1 MGYKCRQ
8 IARRRGLTIRGSWA
22 IVFVYDFVLDEESF
36 LEQVTDHTLAAAR
49 KVIAVHINY
58 PSRAAQRGRTPEQPS
73 YFLKP
78 SSSLALSGS
87 TVERPAGCELLG
99 YEGEIA
105 LIIGKPAR
113 RVGIEDAWNH
123 VEWVTASNDLGVYD
137 LRWADKGSN
146 LRSKGGDGFTPVGP
160 GLIAADAVD
169 PAGLRIRTW
178 HNGELVQDDT
188 TRDLLFP
195 FARLVADLSQLL
207 TLEEGDI
214 ILTGTPA
221 GASVAKPG
229 DVLEVEV
236 SAAAGSGSTTPGG
249 AAAGEVT
256 TGGVTTGG
264 LTEGGITTG
273 GITTGRLVTLVAEG
287 TTPFGDFGAQ
297 PRTDDLQ
304 REEAYGSRAAA
315 GLPAAEHV
323 PSEEAPAADAAAPA
337 VVPVLTPELKA
348 KLESVCTAT
357 LSSQLRKRGLN
368 NVSIDGLTST
378 RPEKRIVGL
387 ARTLRYVPNRE
398 DLFKTHGGG
407 FNAQKKAI
415 DSVNEGEILVM
426 EARGEKGTGTIGDIL
441 ALRAQ
446 VRGAAAI
453 ITDGGV
459 RDFSAVAAMDMPT
472 YYANPHP
479 AVLGRRHIPWDTDIT
494 IACGG
499 TTVQPGDIIVAD
511 ADGILVIPPALAAEL
526 ADDSIAQE
534 REEAFITEMVQQ
546 GHSVDGLYPLNA
558 EWRARY
564 VNWEAGKANE

>member
-1 MGYKCRQ
+1 M
-8 IARRRGLTIRGSWA
+8 
-22 IVFVYDFVLDEESF
+22 D
-36 LEQVTDHTLAAAR
+36 QVTDHLLAAAR

-58 PSRAAQRGRTPEQPS
+58 PSRAVQRGRTPEQPS

-78 SSSLALSGS
+78 PSSLATGS
-87 TVERPAGCELLG
+87 EQTPSIVERPAGCELLG

-105 LIIGKPAR
+105 LVIGKPAR
-113 RVGIEDAWNH
+113 RVGLEDAWSH

-137 LRWADKGSN
+137 LRYADKGSN

-160 GLIAADAVD
+160 GLIAADSVN
-169 PAGLRIRTW
+169 PASLRIRTW

-188 TRDLLFP
+188 TEDLLFP

-221 GASVAKPG
+221 GASVAQPG
-229 DVLEVEV
+229 DVVEVEV
-236 SAAAGSGSTTPGG
+236 STVEVSAG
-249 AAAGEVT
+249 AVT
-256 TGGVTTGG
+256 S
-264 LTEGGITTG
+264 
-273 GITTGRLVTLVAEG
+273 GRLVTRVAEG
-287 TTPFGDFGAQ
+287 TTAFAGFGAR
-297 PRTDDLQ
+297 PKTDDVQ
-304 REEAYGSRAAA
+304 REEAYGSREAA
-315 GLPAAEHV
+315 GLPADGT
-323 PSEEAPAADAAAPA
+323 AA
-337 VVPVLTPELKA
+337 VGPVLSPELKA

-511 ADGILVIPPALAAEL
+511 SDGILVIPPALAEEL
-526 ADDSIAQE
+526 ADDSIVQE
-534 REEAFITEMVQQ
+534 REETFIAEMVQQ
-546 GHSVDGLYPLNA
+546 GHSVDGLYPLNT
-558 EWRARY
+558 EWRAKY
-564 VNWEAGKANE
+564 EQWETDKADD

>member
-1 MGYKCRQ
+1 M
-8 IARRRGLTIRGSWA
+8 
-22 IVFVYDFVLDEESF
+22 
-36 LEQVTDHTLAAAR
+36 EQVTDQTLAAAR
-49 KVIAVHINY
+49 KVIAVHLNY

-87 TVERPAGCELLG
+87 SVERPAGCELLG
-99 YEGEIA
+99 FEGEVA
-105 LIIGKPAR
+105 LVIGKDAR
-113 RVGIEDAWNH
+113 RVGIEDAWSY
-123 VEWVTASNDLGVYD
+123 VAAVTASNDLGVYD
-137 LRWADKGSN
+137 LRYADKGSN

-160 GLIAADAVD
+160 ALIPADAVD

-188 TRDLLFP
+188 TGDLLFP

-207 TLEEGDI
+207 TLQEGDI
-214 ILTGTPA
+214 VLTGTPA
-221 GASVAKPG
+221 GASVARPG
-229 DVLEVEV
+229 DVVEVEV
-236 SAAAGSGSTTPGG
+236 SGG
-249 AAAGEVT
+249 AHS
-256 TGGVTTGG
+256 
-264 LTEGGITTG
+264 
-273 GITTGRLVTLVAEG
+273 TGRLRTTVTEG
-287 TTPFGDFGAQ
+287 TTPFADFGAG
-297 PRTDDLQ
+297 PKADDTQ

-315 GLPAAEHV
+315 GLPAAEN
-323 PSEEAPAADAAAPA
+323 PATGKAQSLP
-337 VVPVLTPELKA
+337 PELKA

-368 NVSIDGLTST
+368 NVSIDGLQST
-378 RPEKRIVGL
+378 RPGKRIVGL

-407 FNAQKKAI
+407 FNAQKRAI
-415 DSVNEGEILVM
+415 DTVNDGEILVM
-426 EARGEKGTGTIGDIL
+426 EARGEKGTGTVGDIL

-459 RDFSAVAAMDMPT
+459 RDLSAVAALEMPT
-472 YYANPHP
+472 FFANPHP
-479 AVLGRRHIPWDTDIT
+479 AVLGRRHVPWDTDIT

-526 ADDSIAQE
+526 AEDSIAQE
-534 REEAFITEMVQQ
+534 REEAFIAEMVAQ
-546 GHSVDGLYPLNA
+546 GHSVDGLYPLDA
-558 EWRARY
+558 AWRAKY
-564 VNWEAGKANE
+564 EAWDAEQPRD

>member
-1 MGYKCRQ
+1 
-8 IARRRGLTIRGSWA
+8 
-22 IVFVYDFVLDEESF
+22 
-36 LEQVTDHTLAAAR
+36 LEQVNGDILAAAR

-58 PSRAAQRGRTPEQPS
+58 PSRAAQRERTPAQPS

-78 SSSLALSGS
+78 SSSLSFSGS

-105 LIIGKPAR
+105 LIIGKAAR
-113 RVGIEDAWNH
+113 RVTVEDAWNH
-123 VEWVTASNDLGVYD
+123 VASITASNDLGVYD
-137 LRWADKGSN
+137 LRYADKGSN

-160 GLIAADAVD
+160 ALIPADAVD
-169 PAGLRIRTW
+169 PASLRIRTW
-178 HNGELVQDDT
+178 LNGELVQDDT
-188 TRDLLFP
+188 TGDLLFP

-236 SAAAGSGSTTPGG
+236 TADD
-249 AAAGEVT
+249 
-256 TGGVTTGG
+256 
-264 LTEGGITTG
+264 L
-273 GITTGRLVTLVAEG
+273 TTGRLVTRVEEG
-287 TTPFGDFGAQ
+287 TTPFADFGAG
-297 PRTDDLQ
+297 PKVDDLQ

-315 GLPAAEHV
+315 GLPVVGNAGTAAV
-323 PSEEAPAADAAAPA
+323 APA
-337 VVPVLTPELKA
+337 LSPELKA
-348 KLESVCTAT
+348 KLESVATAT

-368 NVSIDGLTST
+368 NVSIDGLQAT
-378 RPEKRIVGL
+378 RADRRVVGL

-407 FNAQKKAI
+407 FNAQKRAI

-459 RDFSAVAAMDMPT
+459 RDFTAVAGLELPT
-472 YYANPHP
+472 YFANPHP

-499 TTVQPGDIIVAD
+499 ATVQPGDIIVAD
-511 ADGILVIPPALAAEL
+511 SDGILVIPPAIAGEL
-526 ADDSIAQE
+526 VEDCIQQE
-534 REEAFITEMVQQ
+534 KEETFIFEMVQQ
-546 GHSVDGLYPLNA
+546 GNSVDGLYPMNS
-558 EWRARY
+558 EWQARY
-564 VNWEAGKANE
+564 NEWEAGQAND

>member
-1 MGYKCRQ
+1 M
-8 IARRRGLTIRGSWA
+8 
-22 IVFVYDFVLDEESF
+22 
-36 LEQVTDHTLAAAR
+36 EQVTDDTFAAAR

-58 PSRAAQRGRTPEQPS
+58 PSRAAQRGRTPAQPS

-78 SSSLALSGS
+78 PSSLSQTGS
-87 TVERPAGCELLG
+87 AVERPAGCELLG
-99 YEGEIA
+99 YEGEVA

-113 RVGIEDAWNH
+113 RVSVEDAWSH

-137 LRWADKGSN
+137 LRYADKGSN

-160 GLIAADAVD
+160 ALIPADDVD
-169 PAGLRIRTW
+169 PAHLRIRTW
-178 HNGELVQDDT
+178 HNGELVQDDKT
-188 TRDLLFP
+188 DDLLFP

-229 DVLEVEV
+229 DVVEVEV
-236 SAAAGSGSTTPGG
+236 SA
-249 AAAGEVT
+249 GEVT
-256 TGGVTTGG
+256 S
-264 LTEGGITTG
+264 
-273 GITTGRLVTLVAEG
+273 GRLVTRVEEG
-287 TTPFGDFGAQ
+287 TTPFADFGAGPQ
-297 PRTDDLQ
+297 VDDLQ
-304 REEAYGSRAAA
+304 REEAYGSREAA
-315 GLPAAEHV
+315 GLPAQDPEQA
-323 PSEEAPAADAAAPA
+323 SPALSA
-337 VVPVLTPELKA
+337 ELKA

-357 LSSQLRKRGLN
+357 LSSQLRRRGLN

-378 RPEKRIVGL
+378 RPEKRVVGL

-407 FNAQKKAI
+407 FNAQKRAI

-426 EARGEKGTGTIGDIL
+426 EARGEKGTGTVGDIL

-472 YYANPHP
+472 YYSNPHP

-499 TTVQPGDIIVAD
+499 ATVQPGDIIVAD
-511 ADGILVIPPALAAEL
+511 SDGILVIPPGLAEEV
-526 ADDSIAQE
+526 ADDSIDQE
-534 REEAFITEMVQQ
+534 REEAFITEMVEQ

-558 EWRARY
+558 EWRTKYEEWNGMGSR
-564 VNWEAGKANE
+564 ESR

>member
-1 MGYKCRQ
+1 M
-8 IARRRGLTIRGSWA
+8 
-22 IVFVYDFVLDEESF
+22 
-36 LEQVTDHTLAAAR
+36 EQVTEHILAAAR

-78 SSSLALSGS
+78 SSSLAIGSAEAPS

-105 LIIGKPAR
+105 LVIGKPAR
-113 RVGIEDAWNH
+113 RVGIEDAWSH

-137 LRWADKGSN
+137 LRYADKGSN

-160 GLIAADAVD
+160 ALIAADAVD
-169 PAGLRIRTW
+169 PAKLRIRTW

-188 TRDLLFP
+188 TEDLLFP

-221 GASVAKPG
+221 GASVARPG
-229 DVLEVEV
+229 DVVEVEV
-236 SAAAGSGSTTPGG
+236 STTATGAAG
-249 AAAGEVT
+249 AG
-256 TGGVTTGG
+256 
-264 LTEGGITTG
+264 L
-273 GITTGRLVTLVAEG
+273 TTGRLATRVAEG
-287 TTPFGDFGAQ
+287 TTPFADFGAR

-304 REEAYGSRAAA
+304 REEAYGSREAA
-315 GLPAAEHV
+315 GLPAV
-323 PSEEAPAADAAAPA
+323 EAPAA
-337 VVPVLTPELKA
+337 VGTVLTPELKA

-378 RPEKRIVGL
+378 SPEKRIVGL

-398 DLFKTHGGG
+398 DLFKAHGGG

-446 VRGAAAI
+446 VRGAAAV

-472 YYANPHP
+472 YYSNPHP

-511 ADGILVIPPALAAEL
+511 ADGILVIPPALAEEL

-534 REEAFITEMVQQ
+534 REEVFIAEMVQQ

-558 EWRARY
+558 EWRGKY
-564 VNWEAGKANE
+564 EEWEATGNGHNQ

>member
-1 MGYKCRQ
+1 
-8 IARRRGLTIRGSWA
+8 
-22 IVFVYDFVLDEESF
+22 
-36 LEQVTDHTLAAAR
+36 LEHVNDDTLAAAR

-58 PSRAAQRGRTPEQPS
+58 PSRAAQRGRTPAQPS

-78 SSSLALSGS
+78 SSSLALSGNP
-87 TVERPAGCELLG
+87 VERPAGCELLG

-105 LIIGKPAR
+105 LIIGKSAR
-113 RVGIEDAWNH
+113 RVTIDDAWSH
-123 VEWVTASNDLGVYD
+123 VAAVTASNDLGVYD
-137 LRWADKGSN
+137 LRYADKGSN
-146 LRSKGGDGFTPVGP
+146 LRSKGGDGFTPLGP
-160 GLIAADAVD
+160 ALLPADAVD

-178 HNGELVQDDT
+178 HNGDLAQDDT
-188 TRDLLFP
+188 TEDLLFP

-207 TLEEGDI
+207 TLEEGDV

-221 GASVAKPG
+221 GASVAVPG

-236 SAAAGSGSTTPGG
+236 STTAAG
-249 AAAGEVT
+249 AAGAE
-256 TGGVTTGG
+256 
-264 LTEGGITTG
+264 L
-273 GITTGRLVTLVAEG
+273 TTGRLVTRVEEG
-287 TTPFGDFGAQ
+287 TTPFAGFGALPQ
-297 PRTDDLQ
+297 VDDLQ
-304 REEAYGSRAAA
+304 REEAYGSREAA
-315 GLPAAEHV
+315 GLPAQAA
-323 PSEEAPAADAAAPA
+323 EAP
-337 VVPVLTPELKA
+337 VSVLTPELKA

-368 NVSIDGLTST
+368 NVSIDGLAAT
-378 RPEKRIVGL
+378 RPEKKVVGL

-407 FNAQKKAI
+407 FNAQKRAI

-459 RDFSAVAAMDMPT
+459 RDFSAVAAMNMPT
-472 YYANPHP
+472 YYSNPHP

-511 ADGILVIPPALAAEL
+511 SDGILVIPPALAEEV
-526 ADDSIAQE
+526 ADDSIIQE
-534 REEAFITEMVQQ
+534 REEVFIAEMVEQ

-558 EWRARY
+558 EWRAKY
-564 VNWEAGKANE
+564 EEWEAGKDD

>member
-1 MGYKCRQ
+1 M
-8 IARRRGLTIRGSWA
+8 
-22 IVFVYDFVLDEESF
+22 
-36 LEQVTDHTLAAAR
+36 EQVNGDTLAAAR

-58 PSRAAQRGRTPEQPS
+58 PSRAAQRGRTPAQPS

-78 SSSLALSGS
+78 SSSLSLSG
-87 TVERPAGCELLG
+87 TAVERPAGCELLG

-105 LIIGKPAR
+105 LIIGKAAR
-113 RVGIEDAWNH
+113 RVGIEDAWSH
-123 VEWVTASNDLGVYD
+123 VAAVTASNDLGVYD
-137 LRWADKGSN
+137 LRYADKGSN

-160 GLIAADAVD
+160 ALLPADAVD
-169 PAGLRIRTW
+169 PAKLRIRTW

-188 TRDLLFP
+188 TEDLLFP

-221 GASVAKPG
+221 GASVAVPG

-236 SAAAGSGSTTPGG
+236 ST
-249 AAAGEVT
+249 VD
-256 TGGVTTGG
+256 GG
-264 LTEGGITTG
+264 L
-273 GITTGRLVTLVAEG
+273 TTGRLVTTVEEG
-287 TTPFGDFGAQ
+287 TTAFADFGAQ
-297 PRTDDLQ
+297 PKADDLQ
-304 REEAYGSRAAA
+304 REEAYGSREAA
-315 GLPAAEHV
+315 GLPADASAAV
-323 PSEEAPAADAAAPA
+323 GPA
-337 VVPVLTPELKA
+337 LSPELKA

-368 NVSIDGLTST
+368 NVSIDGLTAT
-378 RPEKRIVGL
+378 RPDRKVVGL

-407 FNAQKKAI
+407 FNAQKRAI
-415 DSVNEGEILVM
+415 DSVNEGEVLVM

-459 RDFSAVAAMDMPT
+459 RDFSAVAAMELPT
-472 YYANPHP
+472 YYSNPHP

-511 ADGILVIPPALAAEL
+511 ADGILVIPPAIAEEV

-534 REEAFITEMVQQ
+534 REEVFIAEMVEQ

-558 EWRARY
+558 EWRTKFEE
-564 VNWEAGKANE
+564 WEVMGSRQGK

>member
-1 MGYKCRQ
+1 
-8 IARRRGLTIRGSWA
+8 
-22 IVFVYDFVLDEESF
+22 
-36 LEQVTDHTLAAAR
+36 LEQVTDHILAAAR

-58 PSRAAQRGRTPEQPS
+58 PSRAAQRGRTPGQPS

-78 SSSLALSGS
+78 SSSLALGSAAAPS

-105 LIIGKPAR
+105 LIIGKTAR
-113 RVGIEDAWNH
+113 RVGLEDAWSH

-137 LRWADKGSN
+137 LRYADKGSN

-169 PAGLRIRTW
+169 PAKLRIRTW

-188 TRDLLFP
+188 TGDLLFP

-221 GASVAKPG
+221 GASVATPG
-229 DVLEVEV
+229 DVVEVEV
-236 SAAAGSGSTTPGG
+236 SA
-249 AAAGEVT
+249 GE
-256 TGGVTTGG
+256 
-264 LTEGGITTG
+264 LSALS
-273 GITTGRLVTLVAEG
+273 TGRLVTRVAEG
-287 TTPFGDFGAQ
+287 TTPFADFGAR
-297 PRTDDLQ
+297 PKTDDLQ
-304 REEAYGSRAAA
+304 REEAYGSREAA
-315 GLPAAEHV
+315 GL
-323 PSEEAPAADAAAPA
+323 AAAQPSGM
-337 VVPVLTPELKA
+337 PGLSPELKA

-378 RPEKRIVGL
+378 RPERRIVGL

-398 DLFKTHGGG
+398 DLFKIHGGG

-459 RDFSAVAAMDMPT
+459 RDFTAVAAMDMPT

-511 ADGILVIPPALAAEL
+511 ADGILVIPPALADEL

-534 REEAFITEMVQQ
+534 REETFIAEMVQQ

-558 EWRARY
+558 AWRTRY
-564 VNWEAGKANE
+564 QEWEAGKAND

>member
-1 MGYKCRQ
+1 M
-8 IARRRGLTIRGSWA
+8 
-22 IVFVYDFVLDEESF
+22 
-36 LEQVTDHTLAAAR
+36 EQVTDHILAAAR

-78 SSSLALSGS
+78 SSSLAAGS
-87 TVERPAGCELLG
+87 AAAPSSVERPAGCELLG
-99 YEGEIA
+99 FEGEIA

-113 RVGIEDAWNH
+113 RVGMADAWSH

-137 LRWADKGSN
+137 LRYADKGSN

-169 PAGLRIRTW
+169 PAQLRVRTW
-178 HNGELVQDDT
+178 HNGSLVQDDT
-188 TRDLLFP
+188 TEDLLFP

-229 DVLEVEV
+229 DVVEVEV
-236 SAAAGSGSTTPGG
+236 STSTTTAGGTAAA
-249 AAAGEVT
+249 
-256 TGGVTTGG
+256 
-264 LTEGGITTG
+264 L
-273 GITTGRLVTLVAEG
+273 TTGRLVTRVTEG
-287 TTPFGDFGAQ
+287 TTPFADFGAR

-304 REEAYGSRAAA
+304 REEAYGSREAA
-315 GLPAAEHV
+315 GLAPA
-323 PSEEAPAADAAAPA
+323 EAPA
-337 VVPVLTPELKA
+337 PVLAPELKA

-378 RPEKRIVGL
+378 RPDKRIVGL

-446 VRGAAAI
+446 VRGAAAV

-472 YYANPHP
+472 YYSNPHP

-511 ADGILVIPPALAAEL
+511 SDGILVIPPALADEL

-534 REEAFITEMVQQ
+534 REEVFIAEMVQQ

-558 EWRARY
+558 EWRAKY
-564 VNWEAGKANE
+564 ETWDGPAHD

>member
-1 MGYKCRQ
+1 M
-8 IARRRGLTIRGSWA
+8 
-22 IVFVYDFVLDEESF
+22 
-36 LEQVTDHTLAAAR
+36 EQVTDHTLAAAR
-49 KVIAVHINY
+49 KVVAVHINY

-78 SSSLALSGS
+78 SSSLAVGSAAAPS

-137 LRWADKGSN
+137 LRYADKGSN

-169 PAGLRIRTW
+169 PAGLRVRTW
-178 HNGELVQDDT
+178 HNGDLVQDDT
-188 TRDLLFP
+188 TGDLLFP

-229 DVLEVEV
+229 DVVEVEV
-236 SAAAGSGSTTPGG
+236 SALD
-249 AAAGEVT
+249 
-256 TGGVTTGG
+256 GG
-264 LTEGGITTG
+264 L
-273 GITTGRLVTLVAEG
+273 TTGRLVTEVSEG

-304 REEAYGSRAAA
+304 REEAYGSREAAGLAAA
-315 GLPAAEHV
+315 GHV
-323 PSEEAPAADAAAPA
+323 QSEAPAA
-337 VVPVLTPELKA
+337 VGHVLPPELKA

-378 RPEKRIVGL
+378 RPDKRIVGL

-534 REEAFITEMVQQ
+534 REETFIAEMVQQ

-564 VNWEAGKANE
+564 EELGSRQSQ

>member
-1 MGYKCRQ
+1 
-8 IARRRGLTIRGSWA
+8 
-22 IVFVYDFVLDEESF
+22 
-36 LEQVTDHTLAAAR
+36 LEQVTDHILAAAR

-78 SSSLALSGS
+78 STSLSLSGAA
-87 TVERPAGCELLG
+87 VERPAGCELLG

-105 LIIGKPAR
+105 LVIGKPAR
-113 RVGIEDAWNH
+113 RVSLEDAWSH

-137 LRWADKGSN
+137 LRYADKGSN

-160 GLIAADAVD
+160 ALIPADAVD
-169 PAGLRIRTW
+169 PSKLRIRTW
-178 HNGELVQDDT
+178 HNGQLVQDDT
-188 TRDLLFP
+188 TGDLLFP

-207 TLEEGDI
+207 SLEEGDI

-229 DVLEVEV
+229 DVVEVEV
-236 SAAAGSGSTTPGG
+236 STA
-249 AAAGEVT
+249 EV
-256 TGGVTTGG
+256 
-264 LTEGGITTG
+264 
-273 GITTGRLVTLVAEG
+273 TTGRLVTRVGEG
-287 TTPFGDFGAQ
+287 TTPFADFGAQ
-297 PRTDDLQ
+297 PKSDDVQ
-304 REEAYGSRAAA
+304 REEAYGSREAA
-315 GLPAAEHV
+315 GLPA
-323 PSEEAPAADAAAPA
+323 EETAAVSALSPA
-337 VVPVLTPELKA
+337 LKA

-368 NVSIDGLTST
+368 NVSIDGLSAT

-407 FNAQKKAI
+407 FNAQKRAI

-459 RDFSAVAAMDMPT
+459 RDFSAVAALDLPT
-472 YYANPHP
+472 YYSNPHP

-499 TTVQPGDIIVAD
+499 ATVQPGDIIVAD
-511 ADGILVIPPALAAEL
+511 SDGILVIPPALAEEV
-526 ADDSIAQE
+526 ADESIVQE
-534 REEAFITEMVQQ
+534 REETFIAEMVEQ
-546 GHSVDGLYPLNA
+546 GHSVDGLYPLSA
-558 EWRARY
+558 EWRTKYEEWNAM
-564 VNWEAGKANE
+564 GSGQSQ

>member
-1 MGYKCRQ
+1 
-8 IARRRGLTIRGSWA
+8 
-22 IVFVYDFVLDEESF
+22 
-36 LEQVTDHTLAAAR
+36 LEQVTDHILAAAR

-58 PSRAAQRGRTPEQPS
+58 PSRAAQRGRTPAQPS

-78 SSSLALSGS
+78 STSLSLSGAA
-87 TVERPAGCELLG
+87 VERPAGCELLG

-105 LIIGKPAR
+105 LVIGKPAR
-113 RVGIEDAWNH
+113 RVSLEEAWSH

-137 LRWADKGSN
+137 LRYADKGSN

-160 GLIAADAVD
+160 ALIPADAVD
-169 PAGLRIRTW
+169 PSKLRIRTW
-178 HNGELVQDDT
+178 HNGQLVQDDT
-188 TRDLLFP
+188 TGDLLFP

-207 TLEEGDI
+207 RLEEGDI

-229 DVLEVEV
+229 DVVEVEV
-236 SAAAGSGSTTPGG
+236 STVEISAEST
-249 AAAGEVT
+249 T
-256 TGGVTTGG
+256 TGGSTASG
-264 LTEGGITTG
+264 L
-273 GITTGRLVTLVAEG
+273 TTGRLVTRIEEG
-287 TTPFGDFGAQ
+287 TTPFADYGAQ
-297 PRTDDLQ
+297 PKSDDVQ
-304 REEAYGSRAAA
+304 REEAYGSREAA
-315 GLPAAEHV
+315 GLPTEETAAV
-323 PSEEAPAADAAAPA
+323 SALSPA
-337 VVPVLTPELKA
+337 LKA

-368 NVSIDGLTST
+368 NVSIDGLTPT

-407 FNAQKKAI
+407 FNAQKRAI

-459 RDFSAVAAMDMPT
+459 RDFSAVAALEMPT
-472 YYANPHP
+472 YYSNPHP

-499 TTVQPGDIIVAD
+499 ATVQPGDIIVAD
-511 ADGILVIPPALAAEL
+511 ADGILVIPPALAEEL

-534 REEAFITEMVQQ
+534 REESFIAEMVEQ
-546 GHSVDGLYPLNA
+546 GHSVDGLYPLND
-558 EWRARY
+558 EWRTKYEKWDAMG
-564 VNWEAGKANE
+564 NGQSQ

>member
-1 MGYKCRQ
+1 
-8 IARRRGLTIRGSWA
+8 
-22 IVFVYDFVLDEESF
+22 
-36 LEQVTDHTLAAAR
+36 LEQVTDHILAAAR

-78 SSSLALSGS
+78 SSSLVLGS
-87 TVERPAGCELLG
+87 AEAPSVVERPAGCELLG

-113 RVGIEDAWNH
+113 RVGLEDAWSH

-137 LRWADKGSN
+137 LRYADKGSN

-169 PAGLRIRTW
+169 PAKLRIRTW

-188 TRDLLFP
+188 TEELLFP

-221 GASVAKPG
+221 GASVARPG
-229 DVLEVEV
+229 DVVEVEV
-236 SAAAGSGSTTPGG
+236 S
-249 AAAGEVT
+249 
-256 TGGVTTGG
+256 TGDSSS
-264 LTEGGITTG
+264 
-273 GITTGRLVTLVAEG
+273 GRLVTRVEEG
-287 TTPFGDFGAQ
+287 TTAFADFGAQ
-297 PRTDDLQ
+297 PKADDVQ
-304 REEAYGSRAAA
+304 REEAYGSREAA
-315 GLPAAEHV
+315 GL
-323 PSEEAPAADAAAPA
+323 APVEAAA
-337 VVPVLTPELKA
+337 VGHVLAAELKA

-368 NVSIDGLTST
+368 NVSIDGLSAT
-378 RPEKRIVGL
+378 RPDKRVVGV

-407 FNAQKKAI
+407 FNAQKQAI

-446 VRGAAAI
+446 IRGAAAI

-472 YYANPHP
+472 YYSNPHP

-511 ADGILVIPPALAAEL
+511 SDGILVIPPVLAEEV

-534 REEAFITEMVQQ
+534 REETFISEMVAQ

-558 EWRARY
+558 AWRTKY
-564 VNWEAGKANE
+564 EQWEADKVND

>member
-1 MGYKCRQ
+1 
-8 IARRRGLTIRGSWA
+8 
-22 IVFVYDFVLDEESF
+22 
-36 LEQVTDHTLAAAR
+36 LEQVTDHLLAAAR

-78 SSSLALSGS
+78 SSSLATGSAEAPS

-113 RVGIEDAWNH
+113 RVSVEDAWSH
-123 VEWVTASNDLGVYD
+123 VEWITASNDLGVYD
-137 LRWADKGSN
+137 LRYADKGSN

-160 GLIAADAVD
+160 GLIAADAVT
-169 PAGLRIRTW
+169 PAQLRIRTW
-178 HNGELVQDDT
+178 HNGNLVQDDT
-188 TRDLLFP
+188 TEDLLFP

-229 DVLEVEV
+229 DVVEVEV
-236 SAAAGSGSTTPGG
+236 STPDG
-249 AAAGEVT
+249 A
-256 TGGVTTGG
+256 
-264 LTEGGITTG
+264 L
-273 GITTGRLVTLVAEG
+273 TTGRLVTAVEEG
-287 TTPFGDFGAQ
+287 TTPFADFGAR
-297 PRTDDLQ
+297 PKTDDLQ
-304 REEAYGSRAAA
+304 REEAYGSREAA
-315 GLPAAEHV
+315 GLAPVAGAAV
-323 PSEEAPAADAAAPA
+323 G
-337 VVPVLTPELKA
+337 PVLSPELKA

-368 NVSIDGLTST
+368 NVSIDGLSST

-459 RDFSAVAAMDMPT
+459 RDFAAVAAMDMPT

-511 ADGILVIPPALAAEL
+511 SDGILVIPPALAEEL

-534 REEAFITEMVQQ
+534 REEVFIAEMVAQ

-558 EWRARY
+558 EWRGKY
-564 VNWEAGKANE
+564 EQWEAGKAND